1 MEKNIKTSF
10 RITIMALCLLGI
22 PACGSTKGSTAE
34 TGDVRWPDFLREWA
48 AAYGII
54 EPQRLAIIDQIDT
67 LYRLIEDST
76 ENTNLLCEKI
86 CRTQGIISDA
96 IMYDSSLVFPL
107 MMRAT
112 ARNFYGKIYNNTWL
126 LNLGCGCEV
135 LEYLF
140 IDSRWYTSSRENFDI
155 MYTTMLGLS
164 WEAPYRFANMVLSK
178 GDDSELATAMLIVY
192 NYADTVIDNLQVS
205 FTDSENAVIDRLTEE
220 DTYVGVPDTGV
231 KRMMMPPYLVMN
243 ALASGGTMTISYDT
257 PNGRVEIVGTPQI
270 HFLEQIEDCPRLK
283 AVLQAAQAE

>member
-1 MEKNIKTSF
+1 MNTKIAF
-10 RITIMALCLLGI
+10 RITLVALCLLGLS
-22 PACGSTKGSTAE
+22 ACGSTKRSTAG
-34 TGDVRWPDFLREWA
+34 TDDLRWPDFLREWVA
-48 AAYGII
+48 EYEIR

-76 ENTNLLCEKI
+76 ENTDLLCKKI
-86 CRTQGIISDA
+86 CQTQGIISDA
-96 IMYDSSLVFPL
+96 IVHDSSLVFSQ

-112 ARNFYGKIYNNTWL
+112 ARNLYGQIYNNPWL
-126 LNLGCGCEV
+126 LKLGCGCEV

-164 WEAPYRFANMVLSK
+164 WEAPYRFANMVLTK

-220 DTYVGVPDTGV
+220 DTYVDVPDTGV

-257 PNGRVEIVGTPQI
+257 LNGRVEIVGTPQI

-283 AVLQAAQAE
+283 AVLQEAQAE